1 MASIIWYRATST
13 RADARS
19 ILHPA
24 RLRHP
29 FPSNPAQRLFPRV
42 HQPPRRISS
51 SHRESHHAAA
61 TATANPTTG
70 DPHRRPHTSWIHA
83 VAGRPRRSCFSSPQG
98 RDPPARRAAAGRL
111 KLLLSALPLGG
122 SEAHVLRAA
131 KVLTLLLAAPPPA
144 GRKVLL
150 AASRPGGRE
159 ASARRAAK
167 VATLMLAGWQR
178 PCSSPHRRREAGP
191 AVLHVAVGRPST
203 SCLMLRCWL
212 GTPDPLVLL
221 AVTGMAKDGWC
232 FSPPLSSLCSL
243 CFLSK

>member
-29 FPSNPAQRLFPRV
+29 FPSNPAQRPFPRV

-70 DPHRRPHTSWIHA
+70 DPHCVLFFFSCSICLCDSFPFLTFSPDLHFAAAGRPHTSWIHA

-167 VATLMLAGWQR
+167 VATLIPALPHIVAGRQ
-178 PCSSPHRRREAGP
+178 G
-191 AVLHVAVGRPST
+191 LLFST
-203 SCLMLRCWL
+203 SLSV
-212 GTPDPLVLL
+212 GQ
-221 AVTGMAKDGWC
+221 A
-232 FSPPLSSLCSL
+232 PPA
-243 CFLSK
+243 